1 MNSVTDKADSF
12 LNLLQ
17 MTIRSRMR
25 CQGCSLISSLRHAV
39 ITNIDLW
46 KSFLIPIIIRRPR
59 KSLSKYCADA
69 GTQRFKIRLC
79 CRQRVAIER
88 SVT

>member
-1 MNSVTDKADSF
+1 MKSVTEKADSF

-17 MTIRSRMR
+17 MTVRSRMR
-25 CQGCSLISSLRHAV
+25 CQGCSLISGPRHAV
-39 ITNIDLW
+39 VTNTDLW
-46 KSFLIPIIIRRPR
+46 KSFLTPIIIRRPR